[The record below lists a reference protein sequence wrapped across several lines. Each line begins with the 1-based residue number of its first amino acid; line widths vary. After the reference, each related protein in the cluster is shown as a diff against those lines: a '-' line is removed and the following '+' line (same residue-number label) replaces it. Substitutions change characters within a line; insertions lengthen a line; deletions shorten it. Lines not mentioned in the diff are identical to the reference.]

1 MLKINPLLFAFCLL
15 AAHIPLIDALNA
27 SETDS
32 SSEIPIAPCP
42 STPNCVSSL
51 ASEEKQ
57 FIEPFRYPSTY
68 QAAYD
73 ALVGLLEAEPR
84 ATIIDRRPHLVQS
97 EFRSKVFKFVDDVTF
112 FFDSRQGVI
121 HVRSASRQGRYDF
134 GANRKRLE
142 RLRSQ
147 LQLALTPKEE

>member
-15 AAHIPLIDALNA
+15 AAHIPLIDPLNA

-32 SSEIPIAPCP
+32 SNQIPIAPCP

-57 FIEPFRYPSTY
+57 FIEPFRYTSSY
-68 QAAYD
+68 QAAYEV
-73 ALVGLLEAEPR
+73 LTGILEAEPR
-84 ATIIDRRPHLVQS
+84 ATITDRQAHLIQS
-97 EFRSKVFKFVDDVTF
+97 EFKSKVFGFVDDVTF
-112 FFDSRQGVI
+112 FFASRQSVI

-147 LQLALTPKEE
+147 LQSALTQKE